1 MSKQLWT
8 DDMISFL
15 GDAYKQHSIDEATQ
29 MLNAKFGIDRTREAV
44 RSATRRYRL
53 RCGRN
58 KGQLNTGRSRLFSK
72 QMIAFMKTNY
82 RTHTRKALCAALNE
96 SFGTSFTFDQVRS
109 YLKNTGIKSG
119 RDGRYR
125 PGHVPFCAGT
135 KGTGLMKPNR
145 TSFKKGDIPK
155 NIQPIGTIIVENK
168 YGYQIIKIADS
179 NWQFLHRV
187 VWEREHGPVPDGYVV
202 SLLDGDKMNCTLSN
216 LELISRGELA
226 QRNKA
231 RLQDVPAELKPLV
244 NTLVRLRMAKASAKR
259 QLVNAK
265 ERAA

>member
-1 MSKQLWT
+1 VARQLWT

-15 GDAYKQHSIDEATQ
+15 GDAYKRHSIEDAARL
-29 MLNAKFGIDRTREAV
+29 LNEKFGTDRTREAV

-53 RCGRN
+53 RCGRR
-58 KGQLNTGRSRLFSK
+58 KGQLKTGQSRLFTK
-72 QMIAFMKTNY
+72 QMIEFMTVNY
-82 RTHTRKALCAALNE
+82 PVLSRRDLCQALNE

-109 YLKNTGIKSG
+109 YLKNNGIKSG
-119 RDGRYR
+119 RDGRF
-125 PGHVPFCAGT
+125 PLGHIPFCAGT
-135 KGTGLMKPNR
+135 KGTGLMKANR
-145 TSFKKGDIPK
+145 TSFKKGDVPR
-155 NIQPIGTIIVENK
+155 NTQPIGTIIVENK
-168 YGYQIIKIADS
+168 DGYQIIKVAEGD
-179 NWQFLHRV
+179 WQFLHRV

-202 SLLDGDKMNCTLSN
+202 SLLDGDKMNCTLDN

-244 NTLVRLRMAKASAKR
+244 NTLVRLRIAKASAKR
-259 QLVNAK
+259 QLVSGK